1 MDLED
6 KMPYNEYYEYFGP
19 NYTLHVTPSN
29 MKNQN
34 SRAYIDS
41 NIRWASWNAFQ
52 FWYCFALQSFC
63 IILIGPW
70 FQLTFVEPLVL

>member
-41 NIRWASWNAFQ
+41 NIRWAS
-52 FWYCFALQSFC
+52 
-63 IILIGPW
+63 
-70 FQLTFVEPLVL
+70 